1 MLLFSFQIKA
11 AMAASGNSRKS
22 ATPPRPHLP
31 AHYDCSPEVT
41 PPPPP
46 APCLMLVSRRGSVE
60 EPLPP
65 R

>member
-1 MLLFSFQIKA
+1 
-11 AMAASGNSRKS
+11 MAASGNSRKS
-22 ATPPRPHLP
+22 ATPPRPLLP
-31 AHYDCSPEVT
+31 AHYDCSPEVA
-41 PPPPP
+41 PPPAP